1 MAAQDGHPCKSRPSA
16 RVGGGANP
24 HFHGAGIPPILP
36 SRRNLLSRLTRRSP
50 SRNGRPDQAPV
61 AARSHRRFGDDRY
74 VPLDLLRYRQ
84 QLAQLADQGIFIGTS
99 SWKYP
104 GWCGLIYDEQRYLT
118 RSKFSESK
126 FNRECL
132 ADYAE
137 TFRTVCVD
145 AGYYQFPTDSFIGG
159 MCEQVPDGFKF
170 AFKVTDEITLK
181 NFPNL
186 PRFGVRAGTIN
197 ENFLNEEMFQRLF
210 LGPCEPFRSKIGPL
224 IFEFST
230 FHNQEFERGRDFVA
244 ALNQFLSELPKG
256 WEYGVEIRNRAWL
269 QPEYFAML
277 RSHGVAH
284 VFNNWTRMPSIGEQ
298 IAIEGSETADF
309 SVSRF
314 LLKPGRSYE
323 DSVKAF
329 QPYTEI
335 KEPNEEARGAARQ
348 ILQQSMVKKRKGY
361 IYVNNRLEGCA
372 PMTIDGFLPRNY

>member
-1 MAAQDGHPCKSRPSA
+1 M
-16 RVGGGANP
+16 
-24 HFHGAGIPPILP
+24 
-36 SRRNLLSRLTRRSP
+36 
-50 SRNGRPDQAPV
+50 
-61 AARSHRRFGDDRY
+61 
-74 VPLDLLRYRQ
+74 PLDLPRYRQ

-159 MCEQVPDGFKF
+159 MCEQVPDRFKF

-186 PRFGVRAGTIN
+186 PRFGVRAGTRN
-197 ENFLNEEMFQRLF
+197 ENFLNVEMFQRLF

-230 FHNQEFERGRDFVA
+230 FHNHEFERGRDFVA
-244 ALNQFLSELPKG
+244 ALDQFLSALPKG

-284 VFNNWTRMPSIGEQ
+284 VFNNWTRMPSIAEQ
-298 IAIEGSETADF
+298 IAIKGSDTADF

-335 KEPNEEARGAARQ
+335 KEPNEEARTAAAK
-348 ILQQSMVKKRKGY
+348 ILQQSMVKKRRGY

-372 PMTIDGFLPRNY
+372 PMTIDGFLPRNF

>member
-1 MAAQDGHPCKSRPSA
+1 VHSAAALTDQ
-16 RVGGGANP
+16 GG
-24 HFHGAGIPPILP
+24 
-36 SRRNLLSRLTRRSP
+36 SQS
-50 SRNGRPDQAPV
+50 
-61 AARSHRRFGDDRY
+61 AARSDRRFVDDCN
-74 VPLDLLRYRQ
+74 VPLDLPRYRQ

-118 RSKFSESK
+118 RSKFSDAK

-170 AFKVTDEITLK
+170 AFKVTDEITL
-181 NFPNL
+181 

-230 FHNQEFERGRDFVA
+230 FHNHDFERGRDFVA
-244 ALNQFLSELPKG
+244 ALNQFLSALPKG

-269 QPEYFAML
+269 QPQYFAML
-277 RSHGVAH
+277 HSHGVAH

-298 IAIEGSETADF
+298 IAIEGCDTADF

-323 DSVKAF
+323 ESVKAF

-335 KEPNEEARGAARQ
+335 KEPNEEARNAAAT
-348 ILQQSMVKKRKGY
+348 ILQQSMVKKRRSY

-372 PMTIDGFLPRNY
+372 PMTIDGFLPRNF